1 MLLRFTVIHLLSFF
15 FLAFIPLI
23 KNSGIR
29 RTSQKRRE
37 GGKKKERINYS
48 TVEIRTEAREYTG
61 SLIIASF
68 IFLYI
73 RRVGAN
79 LKRREEGQ
87 NSVWD

>member
-1 MLLRFTVIHLLSFF
+1 M
-15 FLAFIPLI
+15 
-23 KNSGIR
+23 
-29 RTSQKRRE
+29 SQKRRE

-48 TVEIRTEAREYTG
+48 TVEIRTEAREYMG